1 MFDQIAN
8 RYDIANHL
16 LSFGTHLLWKKQ
28 LVKEAFNKN
37 PLKVE
42 KMLDIACGTGD
53 ILELAN
59 RNHPSVVK
67 VGLDPSSEMLKK
79 ARQRFKD
86 VEHVYLI
93 RGNAE
98 NLPFKGE
105 SFELIT
111 VSFGVRNFQ
120 NRKKAFENIFRTLK
134 RGGIFAILE
143 FAKPDNGNLLQHAAW
158 CYTKNFVPFAGALIT
173 NQKEAYQYLV
183 KSIERF
189 PLPNKLLLELKEV
202 GFSTLMVKRV
212 FPPIAVLYILQKP

>member
-8 RYDIANHL
+8 RYDIANHI
-16 LSFGTHLLWKKQ
+16 LSFGTHLLWKRL

-59 RNHPSVVK
+59 RNHPKVVK
-67 VGLDPSSEMLKK
+67 IGLDPSREMLKK
-79 ARQRFKD
+79 AQKRLKNIRNL
-86 VEHVYLI
+86 YLI

-98 NLPFKGE
+98 YLPFKEE

-120 NRKKAFENIFRTLK
+120 NRKKAFENIFRTIK

-183 KSIERF
+183 NSIESF
-189 PLPNKLLLELKEV
+189 PLPNSLLKELKRV
-202 GFSTLMVKRV
+202 GFSTLTVKRV
-212 FPPIAVLYILQKP
+212 FPPIAVLYLLQKL